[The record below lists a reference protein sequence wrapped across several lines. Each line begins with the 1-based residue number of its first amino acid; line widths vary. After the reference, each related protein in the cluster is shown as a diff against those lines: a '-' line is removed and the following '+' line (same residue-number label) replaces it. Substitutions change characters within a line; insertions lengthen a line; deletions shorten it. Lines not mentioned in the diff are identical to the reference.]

1 MKVADSLNVNVVI
14 PTYKTRDTIFRLL
27 ASLEKQS
34 YKDFN
39 VMVVYKKWE
48 GYKDTLSEIKAYDK
62 LDINFIEQDK
72 GLFEEALNTIYRKAD
87 GDIVI
92 HTDDDAYASKNW
104 VKDHIELHKKHKE
117 VGIATGLVE
126 ENTFPDGTP
135 LPFFKRFIRSQQWR
149 MNKHTII
156 DRPIDE
162 KFKNYGM
169 YIGRSGMLVDTGRK
183 YNMIRTFKQHG
194 VNMSWKQDALYG
206 FKLPCY
212 TKQGGRNEAAAAL
225 EVLDRGYSPIWFG
238 RGTIHH
244 PLQKSDSRGVA
255 IKSLPEEL
263 TAESVIFSYYVS
275 KTKKYKVD
283 LALLK
288 KRTMLLDNTLS
299 HFFTFGKNKGYRIGY
314 NITQEAI
321 LHKWSPQRVR
331 NALIKALSHERSTI

>member
-117 VGIATGLVE
+117 VGMATGLVE
-126 ENTFPDGTP
+126 ENRLSDGTQ
-135 LPFFKRFIRSQQWR
+135 LPFFKRFIKSQQWR

-156 DRPIDE
+156 DKPIDE
-162 KFKNYGM
+162 KFKDYGM
-169 YIGRSGMLVDTGRK
+169 YIGKSGMLVDTGKRH
-183 YNMIRTFKQHG
+183 NMIKTFKQHG
-194 VNMSWKQDALYG
+194 VNMSWKRDALHG
-206 FKLPCY
+206 FKLPGY

-225 EVLDRGYSPIWFG
+225 EVIDKRYTAIWFDNG
-238 RGTIHH
+238 RVFH
-244 PLQKSDSRGVA
+244 PLQKSDSRSTD
-255 IKSLPEEL
+255 IRTLPAEL
-263 TAESVIFSYYVS
+263 TAESVLFAYYVS
-275 KTKKYKVD
+275 RIYDINLDV
-283 LALLK
+283 L
-288 KRTMLLDNTLS
+288 RRRVILDNFIARILTLN
-299 HFFTFGKNKGYRIGY
+299 KNKGYEIGY
-314 NITQEAI
+314 RIIKSAI
-321 LHKWSPQRVR
+321 EKRYLPEKIR
-331 NALIKALSHERSTI
+331 NELIKQLKEGN